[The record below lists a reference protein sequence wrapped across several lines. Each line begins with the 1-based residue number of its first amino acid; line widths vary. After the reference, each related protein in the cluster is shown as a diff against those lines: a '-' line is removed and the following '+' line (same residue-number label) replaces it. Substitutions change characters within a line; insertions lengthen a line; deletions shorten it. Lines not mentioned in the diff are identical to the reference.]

1 MHCGRGRGPR
11 RSSSLASRYPR
22 RALNYLRKLQ
32 GQRRA
37 ARVKAK
43 RKATMFAHAVEKTTQ
58 RTRQEK
64 RPASLHASVITRGFI
79 AARKMLLA
87 SSELWV
93 ELWPPL
99 PSRIS
104 LAPKA
109 QHSLPSLR
117 QRPRI
122 RKTNTR
128 SSAESAI
135 HFSYEFDS
143 PQSLKRAISAWFA
156 GIIEL
161 LGRCPRLLMT
171 QRLRRYTDDP
181 CIKERGGKHA
191 MRAVPCCS
199 VRCPQRIGLK
209 GKLRWGSG
217 HYSIAEKENSA
228 ERLAT
233 PG

>member
-1 MHCGRGRGPR
+1 MHCGRVQGQPR
-11 RSSSLASRYPR
+11 SRSLASRCPR
-22 RALNYLRKLQ
+22 RVLNYLHKLQ

-43 RKATMFAHAVEKTTQ
+43 RKATMFAHAVEKTTP

-64 RPASLHASVITRGFI
+64 RPASLRASVIARRFI

-109 QHSLPSLR
+109 QHSLPSLG
-117 QRPRI
+117 
-122 RKTNTR
+122 
-128 SSAESAI
+128 
-135 HFSYEFDS
+135 H
-143 PQSLKRAISAWFA
+143 
-156 GIIEL
+156 
-161 LGRCPRLLMT
+161 CPRLPMT

-181 CIKERGGKHA
+181 CVKGRGGKHA
-191 MRAVPCCS
+191 MRAARCS
-199 VRCPQRIGLK
+199 VRYP
-209 GKLRWGSG
+209 
-217 HYSIAEKENSA
+217 
-228 ERLAT
+228 
-233 PG
+233 